1 MIFLTCEVS
10 TSLTGDRSHELHSL
24 TTPFAWPV
32 ASELQESP
40 SGAEEKHMA
49 LTAGRHTA
57 EAAGEPFT
65 ENRERRER
73 LSPPTSE
80 EEQETVAK
88 SPEVLQRRISCQIQ
102 KKTLQFLKLTC

>member
-1 MIFLTCEVS
+1 
-10 TSLTGDRSHELHSL
+10 
-24 TTPFAWPV
+24 
-32 ASELQESP
+32 
-40 SGAEEKHMA
+40 MA

-102 KKTLQFLKLTC
+102 KKNPAIPETHLLTATTSTGPLCRMVRT